1 MRYENSFILSLKTRW
16 LEKSVI
22 RVTQWVKSERK
33 KNQDKI

>member
-22 RVTQWVKSERK
+22 GVTEWGKSVRK
-33 KNQDKI
+33 KKGR